1 MWIMRQGAA
10 PGNDRELRP
19 KQQASARE
27 ILDAAATAFSER
39 GYAATSIDDVAD
51 VLGCTKGRIYYYYR
65 TKGDL
70 FIGIHLQALEWALEA
85 IGPAA
90 ERADLEPAEKLRAMV
105 HQHALHLMNRSSY
118 MGPAQYQI
126 EMNLASEGRSKEA
139 QMTKILEMRRQ
150 FEDYYVTVVKEGV
163 AAKVFREADLNL
175 LVKAVLGAVNWMH
188 AWFRPDEPK
197 DSPTERERIA
207 AEIAEF
213 AVRGVLA

>member
-1 MWIMRQGAA
+1 MRQGAA
-10 PGNDRELRP
+10 SDSDRELRP
-19 KQQASARE
+19 KQKASARE

-51 VLGCTKGRIYYYYR
+51 VLGCTKGRIYHYYR

-70 FIGIHLQALEWALEA
+70 FIGIHHQALEWALEA
-85 IGPAA
+85 VGPPA
-90 ERADLEPAEKLRAMV
+90 ERVDLDPAERLRQMV

-126 EMNLASEGRSKEA
+126 EMNLASEGRNKEA
-139 QMTKILEMRRQ
+139 QMQKILSMRRQ
-150 FEDYYVTVVKEGV
+150 FEDLYLSVVKEGV
-163 AAKVFREADLNL
+163 AAKAFRDADVNL

-188 AWFRPDEPK
+188 AWFSPTEPK
-197 DSPTERERIA
+197 DSPAERERIA

-213 AVRGVLA
+213 AVRGVVA